1 MLVLFT
7 LFFIYNCKCTK
18 SMTAALGCSIAL
30 IFISIEASPTPVPQ
44 SKSYDELLD
53 TLRALETNR
62 KSLLKKAV
70 EEAANQKC
78 NGTSKFLEII
88 EIADEVLVSI
98 RDYFEAGKLMLDL
111 NKGKLSIYQPDVIA
125 PTPTTLHV
133 KNYDELLE
141 SLRVLETDRKA
152 LIRGVIEKVENSK
165 SNLTSIFL
173 KIAEETD
180 DLLVKIR
187 NYFDAGKLLFDVE
200 KGKSKPAGDFYPR
213 TQILQIGDYLQNK
226 MIQVAA
232 NLKTLE
238 AQMED
243 LATNEVAMMR
253 PVINILNKSDQA
265 LIPITRK
272 FVNEMGLTDT

>member
-125 PTPTTLHV
+125 KTQPLR
-133 KNYDELLE
+133 DEH
-141 SLRVLETDRKA
+141 
-152 LIRGVIEKVENSK
+152 
-165 SNLTSIFL
+165 
-173 KIAEETD
+173 
-180 DLLVKIR
+180 
-187 NYFDAGKLLFDVE
+187 
-200 KGKSKPAGDFYPR
+200 
-213 TQILQIGDYLQNK
+213 YLQNK
-226 MIQVAA
+226 MVQLSFT
-232 NLKTLE
+232 LKRLQ
-238 AQMED
+238 AQMDD
-243 LATNEVAMMR
+243 LSEENLLSLK
-253 PVINILNKSDQA
+253 PVIVAFKQSEKALNPIAKKFTSD
-265 LIPITRK
+265 LIKLRK
-272 FVNEMGLTDT
+272 TAVQ

>member
-1 MLVLFT
+1 
-7 LFFIYNCKCTK
+7 
-18 SMTAALGCSIAL
+18 MTAAHLVCSAAL
-30 IFISIEASPTPVPQ
+30 ILAYTEAS
-44 SKSYDELLD
+44 
-53 TLRALETNR
+53 
-62 KSLLKKAV
+62 
-70 EEAANQKC
+70 
-78 NGTSKFLEII
+78 
-88 EIADEVLVSI
+88 
-98 RDYFEAGKLMLDL
+98 
-111 NKGKLSIYQPDVIA
+111 